1 MGETTRLE
9 ELKRRVEA
17 DPASIAF
24 ASLAEEY
31 RRAARF
37 DEAVEASRAGLR
49 FHPTYVS
56 ARVTLGRSLMELG
69 LYDQAERELH
79 VVARSTPDNLAARR
93 ALGDLYWRQADLVR
107 ALEQLRLAAGL
118 APGDGELTEL
128 VRELEVEVA
137 ALQPP
142 AGEPERRRRG
152 GRRGRRRA
160 SGAGGH
166 RSARAVLPRHR
177 AASRRQPAAGNGRGG
192 DPATD
197 APGRRADRD
206 PPGQLGPRQLT
217 GDRRRCHGAVV
228 THPFS
233 GRHARVAETLRAEG
247 VDALVVV
254 NSSNIRYLT
263 GFAGTAGVLVVT
275 AGCLY
280 LLVDF
285 RYSSAVARLVRDGVA
300 PPALVPVSLEGSAGY
315 DRRLAEL
322 VAAEGWSRVGFEDAH
337 VSVQRA
343 RQWGELFAAA
353 GTQAALVGVTDAV
366 ERPRLVKDAGEI
378 ETLREAGRLLSAVA
392 VDVLEHVIRAGRT
405 ELEMAADIDWRVK
418 RAGFE
423 KPAFDTI
430 VASGPN
436 SALPHARPT
445 ARRAEAGELVVVDF
459 GGMLRGYAVDL
470 TRTVGLGSVPDE
482 ARRIY
487 EAVLEA
493 QQAAIAAAGRPEV
506 TTGEVDA
513 AARDTLA
520 RHGLDGVFGHGTG
533 HGLGLDVHEAPRL
546 SRRSAE
552 APGTDRLEA
561 GMVFTIEPGAYVDGT
576 GGVRIEDDVVRLDGG
591 CALLTDVP
599 RAWRVIPA

>member
-107 ALEQLRLAAGL
+107 ALEQLRLASGL

-128 VRELEVEVA
+128 VRELELEVA
-137 ALQPP
+137 ASAA
-142 AGEPERRRRG
+142 AGRGAGRRRRG

-160 SGAGGH
+160 SGAGAAIEALERFYRAIVRRRAAGAAGRK
-166 RSARAVLPRHR
+166 RSRWRHR
-177 AASRRQPAAGNGRGG
+177 HRRARTPSRPRPAGPARTTTVDRRPAAVPRCRRDPSVLRASR
-192 DPATD
+192 
-197 APGRRADRD
+197 PGRRD
-206 PPGQLGPRQLT
+206 PP
-217 GDRRRCHGAVV
+217 
-228 THPFS
+228 
-233 GRHARVAETLRAEG
+233 AEG

-285 RYSSAVARLVRDGVA
+285 RYSAAVARLVRDGVA

-322 VAAEGWSRVGFEDAH
+322 VAAEGWRAGRVRG
-337 VSVQRA
+337 RA
-343 RQWGELFAAA
+343 RQRPA
-353 GTQAALVGVTDAV
+353 GPAVGRAV
-366 ERPRLVKDAGEI
+366 RRG
-378 ETLREAGRLLSAVA
+378 
-392 VDVLEHVIRAGRT
+392 
-405 ELEMAADIDWRVK
+405 W
-418 RAGFE
+418 
-423 KPAFDTI
+423 
-430 VASGPN
+430 
-436 SALPHARPT
+436 HA
-445 ARRAEAGELVVVDF
+445 
-459 GGMLRGYAVDL
+459 
-470 TRTVGLGSVPDE
+470 
-482 ARRIY
+482 
-487 EAVLEA
+487 
-493 QQAAIAAAGRPEV
+493 
-506 TTGEVDA
+506 
-513 AARDTLA
+513 
-520 RHGLDGVFGHGTG
+520 
-533 HGLGLDVHEAPRL
+533 APR
-546 SRRSAE
+546 SSA
-552 APGTDRLEA
+552 
-561 GMVFTIEPGAYVDGT
+561 
-576 GGVRIEDDVVRLDGG
+576 
-591 CALLTDVP
+591 
-599 RAWRVIPA
+599 